1 MHKLNGFK
9 ILVVED
15 DPDLN
20 EVMCDLLS
28 SANAKVLSASNGQ
41 DALSILKSEKVNF
54 IISDIQMPIMDGFEL
69 LNRIQQNSAQ
79 KTPLLFVTGQSKVTE
94 FDALNM
100 GAVGLINKPFNNDTL
115 MQTVAKFFLQQHAPH
130 AKVIQSTDCLKN
142 S

>member
-20 EVMCDLLS
+20 EVMCDFLS
-28 SANAKVLSASNGQ
+28 SENATVLSASNGHE
-41 DALSILKSEKVNF
+41 ALSILKSEKINF

-69 LNRIQQNSAQ
+69 LNRIKQNGTQ

-94 FDALNM
+94 SDALNM
-100 GAVGLINKPFNNDTL
+100 GAVGLINKPFNKDTL
-115 MQTVAKFFLQQHAPH
+115 MQTVTTFLTEDQPC
-130 AKVIQSTDCLKN
+130 VSR
-142 S
+142 